1 MAQQAPMQSIRDLRK
16 TFGVLSDQ
24 ALELATSLR
33 ACACG
38 ADTHAEDGEG
48 LDAMVEELLDVRQ
61 RVGGCI
67 CGPPCDG
74 TSVDDVT
81 NDFLQSMLTR
91 LERQAAVL
99 DENLEGCGCA
109 ERDQVETPQPV
120 SSPLTLMGLPGEI
133 RNMIW
138 WRTLADDVRLIRIT
152 PRPVY
157 AGRPLTRTPFHPQQ
171 RFSIP
176 GLNGQVWT
184 WERAGEEAMQGGWAL
199 LHVNREVYR
208 EAEAEFWRRAMDGN
222 VMLSFG
228 APQDVDD
235 MVRTNRYFG
244 IGAAWTFFRDRPVE
258 TLRNIRRVH
267 LDLRMRDDRW
277 GGACQQALV
286 FRQSFG
292 VSNWG
297 DYTDRLLD
305 LMRTDLTGLR
315 HLSLTIGGFVPDIR
329 QTPVSGP
336 MCPCFRLVLTVSL
349 SGLKPLR
356 RGSPFHLSHPHRAL
370 CTGLRACPA

>member
-1 MAQQAPMQSIRDLRK
+1 MAQQEPIQSIRELRQ

-33 ACACG
+33 ACVCG

-48 LDAMVEELLDVRQ
+48 LDAMVQELLDVRQ

-81 NDFLQSMLTR
+81 KDFLRSMLTR
-91 LERQAAVL
+91 LERQAALL
-99 DENLEGCGCA
+99 DENLEECGCA
-109 ERDQVETPQPV
+109 KREEVEPPQPV
-120 SSPLTLMGLPGEI
+120 SSPRTLMGLPGEI

-138 WRTLADDVRLIRIT
+138 WRTLVDDPQLVRIT
-152 PRPVY
+152 PRPVH
-157 AGRPLTRTPFHPQQ
+157 AGRPLSRTPFHPQQ
-171 RFSIP
+171 RFSVP
-176 GLNGQVWT
+176 GLNNQGWT
-184 WERAGEEAMQGGWAL
+184 WERAGEEAMQDGWAL

-228 APQDVDD
+228 APQGVGD
-235 MVRTNRYFG
+235 MIRSRRYFG
-244 IGAAWTFFRDRPVE
+244 IGAAWTFFRDRPAE

-267 LDLRMRDDRW
+267 LDLRTRDRDW
-277 GGACQQALV
+277 GGAARQALEV
-286 FRQSFG
+286 RRSFG
-292 VSNWG
+292 VVNWG
-297 DYTDRLLD
+297 NYADRLLD

-315 HLSLTIGGFVPDIR
+315 HLSLTIGGYVPDVR

-336 MCPCFRLVLTVSL
+336 MCPCSRLVLTVSL
-349 SGLKPLR
+349 SGLKPF
-356 RGSPFHLSHPHRAL
+356 RGGPPFSHPHRAL
-370 CTGLRACPA
+370 STGLRAWPA